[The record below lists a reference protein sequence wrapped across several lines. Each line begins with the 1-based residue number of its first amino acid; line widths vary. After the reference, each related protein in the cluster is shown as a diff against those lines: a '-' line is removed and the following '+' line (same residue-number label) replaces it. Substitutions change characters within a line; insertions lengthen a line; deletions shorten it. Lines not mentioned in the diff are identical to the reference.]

1 MHFRF
6 PLLAGL
12 ILVLSV
18 DALPWTRTNSRS
30 GIVILPLKHV
40 EQRSDIHPLIAHQQ
54 NINRSQRRY
63 ARMTGRAE
71 PTVEELTENLRRRML
86 SIEQAESLAKRYNRG
101 GVPTRT
107 PKARAAG
114 SGAVIAAAAARAEQD
129 TKGRHPKVAAD
140 GAAIANGVAKDDDD
154 DTGGNGTDIDN
165 GNGGND
171 GTLGDNGNTG
181 NNGTSAQGVT
191 LANPPTANN
200 SLGLNIIANDI
211 GYIATVQMGT
221 PPQDLAIL
229 MDSGSADFWVG
240 GENCQSEQ
248 GGGCGNHIFLGAQGS
263 SSFQDSNQPFQVKYG
278 TGQVSGTIVKDD
290 IVVAGLSL
298 KAHTF
303 GVATVESVEFS
314 ANSVPFDGLM
324 GLAQSSLSNQGTLT
338 PIEALATAGLVASAI
353 TSYKIPRLADNKN
366 DGTITFG
373 GLDDTKFDAQTLVT
387 LDNVSKVGF
396 WEAAVDATTVDG
408 TDLNLAG
415 RTAILD
421 TGTTLIIMPQA
432 DADAIHQNIQGAQ
445 SDGQGGFTV
454 PCNTQASVA
463 MTFGGT
469 VFAIDPRDIAFQPL
483 DPNNPNGDCI
493 SGIAAGNIGAATQW
507 LVGDVFLK
515 NAYFST
521 DVNKNNMQL
530 AKLV

>member
-1 MHFRF
+1 
-6 PLLAGL
+6 
-12 ILVLSV
+12 
-18 DALPWTRTNSRS
+18 
-30 GIVILPLKHV
+30 
-40 EQRSDIHPLIAHQQ
+40 
-54 NINRSQRRY
+54 
-63 ARMTGRAE
+63 MTGRAE

-200 SLGLNIIANDI
+200 SLGLNIMYESFVPLPLTFFSLILSTYSANDI

-248 GGGCGNHIFLGAQGS
+248 GGGCVRRRRSHL
-263 SSFQDSNQPFQVKYG
+263 VTKL
-278 TGQVSGTIVKDD
+278 TTMLTSGEPHFPWR
-290 IVVAGLSL
+290 AGL
-298 KAHTF
+298 
-303 GVATVESVEFS
+303 
-314 ANSVPFDGLM
+314 
-324 GLAQSSLSNQGTLT
+324 
-338 PIEALATAGLVASAI
+338 
-353 TSYKIPRLADNKN
+353 
-366 DGTITFG
+366 
-373 GLDDTKFDAQTLVT
+373 
-387 LDNVSKVGF
+387 
-396 WEAAVDATTVDG
+396 
-408 TDLNLAG
+408 
-415 RTAILD
+415 
-421 TGTTLIIMPQA
+421 
-432 DADAIHQNIQGAQ
+432 
-445 SDGQGGFTV
+445 
-454 PCNTQASVA
+454 
-463 MTFGGT
+463 
-469 VFAIDPRDIAFQPL
+469 
-483 DPNNPNGDCI
+483 
-493 SGIAAGNIGAATQW
+493 
-507 LVGDVFLK
+507 
-515 NAYFST
+515 
-521 DVNKNNMQL
+521 
-530 AKLV
+530 